1 MNSTRKISA
10 GKVIGSG
17 GFGCVF
23 KPALKCNN
31 KKKIKF

>member
-23 KPALKCNN
+23 KPALNAIT
-31 KKKIKF
+31 KKI